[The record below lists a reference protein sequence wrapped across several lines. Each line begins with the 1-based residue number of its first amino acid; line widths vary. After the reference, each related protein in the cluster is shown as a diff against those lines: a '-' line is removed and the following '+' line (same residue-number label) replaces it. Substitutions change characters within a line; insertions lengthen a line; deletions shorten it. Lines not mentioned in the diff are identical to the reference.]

1 MLEVLRNLATKC
13 ASCSVMSNCSQP
25 HGAHQALLPWDSPG
39 KNTRVGS
46 HSLLQRIFPTQ
57 GLSTGLLH
65 CRQTCYCLSHE
76 ESVCSRVKGQARK
89 GLDDLNGI
97 LETLQSVT
105 LETQN
110 IYGCIRTVEKS
121 CKQTGLLEGL
131 MLKLKFQYFGHLMRR
146 VDSLEKA
153 LMLGGIRGRRR
164 RG

>member
-1 MLEVLRNLATKC
+1 MLVVQSCATVHKP
-13 ASCSVMSNCSQP
+13 MEP
-25 HGAHQALLPWDSPG
+25 TRLLCPWDSPG

-76 ESVCSRVKGQARK
+76 QSVCSRVKGQARK
-89 GLDDLNGI
+89 GLNDHGI
-97 LETLQSVT
+97 LETLLSVT

-110 IYGCIRTVEKS
+110 IRACIRSAEKS

-131 MLKLKFQYFGHLMRR
+131 MLKLKFQYFGHLM
-146 VDSLEKA
+146 
-153 LMLGGIRGRRR
+153 
-164 RG
+164 